1 MADVFV
7 GIDVS
12 KRTLDV
18 ATTTGITR
26 QVAND
31 EVGIAALVAELSTLR
46 PTLVVLEATGNYQAG
61 LVAALVVAKIATA
74 VINPRQARDFA
85 KAMGQLAKT
94 DAIDAAV
101 LARFAQAIRPE
112 PRTPVDAETVAL
124 DALLTRRRQVV
135 GMITAE
141 TNRLQQSAA
150 TVRTKIETHINFLR
164 KELADINRELDE
176 AIRNSPV
183 WREHEDLLRSVP
195 GVGRVL
201 ASTLLGE
208 LPELGKLDRKQI
220 AALVGVAPF
229 NCDSG
234 ELRGKRTTWGGRSE
248 VRRVL
253 FMAAMAATRFN
264 APLKTFFRRLVDA
277 GKPRKV
283 ALVAVMR
290 KLLTILNAMLRDGL
304 PWQALPSA

>member
-18 ATTTGITR
+18 ATTTGTKR

-208 LPELGKLDRKQI
+208 LPELGKLNRKQM
-220 AALVGVAPF
+220 AKLVGVAPL
-229 NCDSG
+229 NRDSG
-234 ELRGKRTTWGGRSE
+234 MMRGKRTVFGGRAS
-248 VRRVL
+248 VRKAL
-253 FMAAMAATRFN
+253 YMATLSATRSN
-264 APLKTFFRRLVDA
+264 PLIRSFYQRLCQL
-277 GKPRKV
+277 GKPKKV
-283 ALVAVMR
+283 ALVACMR
-290 KLLTILNAMLRDGL
+290 KLLTILNSMMRDQKQWKL
-304 PWQALPSA
+304 AA

>member
-18 ATTTGITR
+18 ATTTGTKR

-208 LPELGKLDRKQI
+208 LPELGKLNRKQM
-220 AALVGVAPF
+220 AALVGVAPL
-229 NCDSG
+229 NRDSG
-234 ELRGKRTTWGGRSE
+234 MMRGKRTVFGGRAS
-248 VRRVL
+248 VRKAL
-253 FMAAMAATRFN
+253 YMATLSATRSN
-264 APLKTFFRRLVDA
+264 PLIRSFYQRLCQL
-277 GKPRKV
+277 GKPKKV
-283 ALVAVMR
+283 ALVACMR
-290 KLLTILNAMLRDGL
+290 KLLTILNSMMRDQKQWKL
-304 PWQALPSA
+304 AA

>member
-1 MADVFV
+1 MAEIFV

-18 ATTTGITR
+18 ATTAGSKR

-31 EVGIAALVAELSTLR
+31 EVGIAALVDELSSLR
-46 PTLVVLEATGNYQAG
+46 PKLVVLEATGGYQAA
-61 LVAALVVAKIATA
+61 LVAALVVAKIPTA

-85 KAMGQLAKT
+85 KAIGKLAKT

-101 LARFAQAIRPE
+101 LARFAEVVRPE
-112 PRTPVDAETVAL
+112 PRTPVDAETAEL
-124 DALLTRRRQVV
+124 DVLLTRRRQVV

-150 TVRTKIETHINFLR
+150 KVRTRIKTHINFLR

-176 AIRNSPV
+176 AIRKSPV
-183 WREHEDLLRSVP
+183 WRENDDLLRSVP

-208 LPELGKLDRKQI
+208 LPELGKLNRKQM
-220 AALVGVAPF
+220 AALVGVAPL
-229 NCDSG
+229 NRDSG
-234 ELRGKRTTWGGRSE
+234 MMRGKRRVWGGRAS
-248 VRRVL
+248 VRKAL
-253 FMAAMAATRFN
+253 YMATLSATRSN
-264 APLKTFFRRLVDA
+264 PLIRRFYQRLCQL
-277 GKPRKV
+277 GKPKKV
-283 ALVAVMR
+283 ALVACMR
-290 KLLTILNAMLRDGL
+290 KLLTILNSMMRARSQWKL
-304 PWQALPSA
+304 AA

>member
-1 MADVFV
+1 MAEIFV

-18 ATTTGITR
+18 ATTAGSKR

-31 EVGIAALVAELSTLR
+31 EVGIAALVDELSSLR
-46 PTLVVLEATGNYQAG
+46 PKLVVLEATGGYQAA
-61 LVAALVVAKIATA
+61 LVAALVVAKIPTA

-85 KAMGQLAKT
+85 KAIGKLAKT

-101 LARFAQAIRPE
+101 LARFAEVVRPE
-112 PRTPVDAETVAL
+112 PRTPVDAETAEL
-124 DALLTRRRQVV
+124 DVLLTRRRQVV

-150 TVRTKIETHINFLR
+150 KVRTRIKTHINFLR

-176 AIRNSPV
+176 AIRKSPV
-183 WREHEDLLRSVP
+183 WRENDDLLRSVP

-208 LPELGKLDRKQI
+208 LPELGKLNRKQM
-220 AALVGVAPF
+220 AALVGVAPL
-229 NCDSG
+229 NRDSG
-234 ELRGKRTTWGGRSE
+234 MMRGKRRVWGGRAS
-248 VRRVL
+248 VRKAL
-253 FMAAMAATRFN
+253 YMATLSATRSN
-264 APLKTFFRRLVDA
+264 PLIRRFYQRLCQL
-277 GKPRKV
+277 GKPKKV
-283 ALVAVMR
+283 ALVACMR
-290 KLLTILNAMLRDGL
+290 KLLTILNSMMRAR
-304 PWQALPSA
+304 

>member
-208 LPELGKLDRKQI
+208 LPELGKLNRKQM
-220 AALVGVAPF
+220 AALVGVAPL
-229 NCDSG
+229 NRDSG
-234 ELRGKRTTWGGRSE
+234 MMRGKRTVFGGRAS
-248 VRRVL
+248 VRKAL
-253 FMAAMAATRFN
+253 YMATLSATRSN
-264 APLKTFFRRLVDA
+264 PLIRSFYQRLCQL
-277 GKPRKV
+277 GKPKKV
-283 ALVAVMR
+283 ALVACMR
-290 KLLTILNAMLRDGL
+290 KLLTILNSMMRDQKQWKL
-304 PWQALPSA
+304 AA

>member
-12 KRTLDV
+12 KRMLDV
-18 ATTTGITR
+18 ATTTGSKR
-26 QVAND
+26 QVTND
-31 EVGIAALVAELSTLR
+31 EVGIAALVNELSSLG
-46 PTLVVLEATGNYQAG
+46 PTLVVLEATGNYQAA

-85 KAMGQLAKT
+85 KATGKLAKT

-101 LARFAQAIRPE
+101 LAHFAQALRPE

-141 TNRLQQSAA
+141 TNRLQQSAVM
-150 TVRTKIETHINFLR
+150 VRAKIKEHINFLR
-164 KELADINRELDE
+164 RELADINRELDE
-176 AIRNSPV
+176 AIRKSPV

-208 LPELGKLDRKQI
+208 LPELGKLNRKQM
-220 AALVGVAPF
+220 AKLVGVAPL
-229 NCDSG
+229 NRDSG
-234 ELRGKRTTWGGRSE
+234 MMRGKRTVAGGRAS
-248 VRRVL
+248 VRKAL
-253 FMAAMAATRFN
+253 YMATLSATRSN
-264 APLKTFFRRLVDA
+264 PLIRSFYQRLCQL
-277 GKPRKV
+277 GKPKKV
-283 ALVAVMR
+283 ALVACMR
-290 KLLTILNAMLRDGL
+290 KLLTILNAMMRNQKQWKL
-304 PWQALPSA
+304 AA